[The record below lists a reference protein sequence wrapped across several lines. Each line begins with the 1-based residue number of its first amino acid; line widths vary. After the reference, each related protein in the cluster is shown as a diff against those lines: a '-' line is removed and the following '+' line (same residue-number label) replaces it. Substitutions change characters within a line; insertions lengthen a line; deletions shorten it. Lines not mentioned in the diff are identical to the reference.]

1 MLTNQIIMLR
11 DKLNSELADN
21 YIITDIVLETS
32 QKLDALIV
40 EYYKNILIN
49 QKKRPVNPDCF
60 TNTKTTE
67 AHISS

>member
-49 QKKRPVNPDCF
+49 QKKRPVNG
-60 TNTKTTE
+60 
-67 AHISS
+67 AVS

>member
-1 MLTNQIIMLR
+1 MLR

-49 QKKRPVNPDCF
+49 QKKRPVNG
-60 TNTKTTE
+60 
-67 AHISS
+67 AVS